1 MSRLGVLVALLF
13 IGFPAMAQQPTCIGL
28 ACSMRH
34 DAALEHAAKLC
45 EQIPN
50 PPSQQCASV
59 TAKYRALQAKNQNDD
74 RQFIIDED
82 TKDNR

>member
-1 MSRLGVLVALLF
+1 
-13 IGFPAMAQQPTCIGL
+13 
-28 ACSMRH
+28 MRH